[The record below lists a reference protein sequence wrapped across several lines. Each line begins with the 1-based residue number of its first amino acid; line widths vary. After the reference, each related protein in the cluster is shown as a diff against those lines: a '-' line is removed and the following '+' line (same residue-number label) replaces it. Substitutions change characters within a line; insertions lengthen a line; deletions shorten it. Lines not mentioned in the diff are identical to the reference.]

1 MARQAL
7 AEDLTLDELREIK
20 SLLNRQTETARV
32 LAIRL
37 RLTALI
43 EDRSAFAHMLET
55 GRYPTWYR

>member
-7 AEDLTLDELREIK
+7 AEDLTLDELREIRRI
-20 SLLNRQTETARV
+20 LNNQPETV
-32 LAIRL
+32 QIKHLRL
-37 RLTALI
+37 RLVGLI